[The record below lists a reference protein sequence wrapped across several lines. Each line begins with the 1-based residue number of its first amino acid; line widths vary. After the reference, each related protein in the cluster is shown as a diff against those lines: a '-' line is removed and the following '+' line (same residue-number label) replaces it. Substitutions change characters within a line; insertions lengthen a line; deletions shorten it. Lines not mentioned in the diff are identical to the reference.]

1 MDKDLQAAE
10 KALAA
15 YAVKAAWQADYD
27 TTQIKSVCAYVAW
40 FLHGVQCGF
49 QGQGIA
55 DLGIHQP
62 KSTLLLL
69 ISAFVGDD
77 WKRIYEYAMKNDFRF
92 LSYGD
97 SSLLKN
103 NINN

>member
-15 YAVKAAWQADYD
+15 YAVKAAGQADYD

-55 DLGIHQP
+55 DLGMTVEEARL
-62 KSTLLLL
+62 TL
-69 ISAFVGDD
+69 A
-77 WKRIYEYAMKNDFRF
+77 E
-92 LSYGD
+92 
-97 SSLLKN
+97 
-103 NINN
+103 NICRGSIKIK